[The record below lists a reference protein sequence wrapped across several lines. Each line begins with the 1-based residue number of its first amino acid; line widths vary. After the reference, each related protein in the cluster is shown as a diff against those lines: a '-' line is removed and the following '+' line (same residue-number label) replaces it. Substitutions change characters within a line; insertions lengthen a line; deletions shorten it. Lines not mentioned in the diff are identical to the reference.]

1 MFKLYIEAT
10 TWHLHSFTFQAASV
24 RSVHVILMSCLAA
37 VNKDFLVV
45 EARFHDRSQAEVV
58 QTMCRTCTLQHGQ
71 VITKLQWIGHGYDIP
86 RNDTIAL
93 PLE

>member
-1 MFKLYIEAT
+1 MAFAL
-10 TWHLHSFTFQAASV
+10 
-24 RSVHVILMSCLAA
+24 ILIPSSECWISACDTHELLAA
-37 VNKDFLVV
+37 VNRDFLVV